1 MAKTLRQLLE
11 EPGIIMAP
19 GCFDALTARVIQDV
33 GFNCCYLGGYAM
45 GSSNCLTEPLMTMSE
60 VVKAAEY
67 VADAIRIPLI
77 VDAGAG
83 FGDATQVMRAV
94 HEFKKVGVAGVHIE
108 DQVYPK
114 RCHYH
119 AGVMGVVPRDEMI
132 ARIRAAVKARGDD
145 DFVIIARTD
154 SRNAYNGGFEEWK
167 ERCRLLKEAGADV
180 IMPYATC
187 AQSKEEA
194 RMIYDYIQAPML
206 YVGSEGRPQYPKLT
220 AKEIEEAG
228 FKIVV
233 YNAISTFYMMNTLYD
248 HMKYLYEHGDSG
260 FSHEAFKPVRAR
272 IEHLVGLD
280 EKYKIEEEF
289 GQI

>member
-1 MAKTLRQLLE
+1 MKKTLRELLE
-11 EPGIIMAP
+11 QDGIIMAP
-19 GCFDALTARVIQDV
+19 GCFDALTARVIQHV
-33 GFNCCYLGGYAM
+33 GFDAAYLGGYAM
-45 GSSNCLTEPLMTMSE
+45 GASNCLTEPLMTMSE

-67 VADAIRIPLI
+67 VTDAIDIPLI

-94 HEFKKVGVAGVHIE
+94 REFKKVGVSAIHIE
-108 DQVYPK
+108 DQYFPK

-119 AGVMGVVPRDEMI
+119 AGIMSVIPRDEMLAKI
-132 ARIRAAVKARGDD
+132 KAAVRARGDS

-154 SRNAYNGGFEEWK
+154 ARNAYNGSKEECM

-187 AQSKEEA
+187 APSFEEA
-194 RMIYDYIQAPML
+194 REIYDYVQAPML

-233 YNAISTFYMMNTLYD
+233 YNAISTFFMMNTLYD
-248 HMKYLYEHGDSG
+248 NMKHLKEFGDSG
-260 FSHEAFKPVRAR
+260 FTHEQFKPVRQR
-272 IEHLVGLD
+272 IESLVGLP
-280 EKYKIEEEF
+280 EMYKIEE
-289 GQI
+289 QYNQV

>member
-1 MAKTLRQLLE
+1 MACTLRELLE
-11 EPGIIMAP
+11 KDGIIQAP

-33 GFNCCYLGGYAM
+33 GFEACYLGGYAM
-45 GSSNCLTEPLMTMSE
+45 GSSNCLTEPLMTMTE

-83 FGDATQVMRAV
+83 YGDATQVMRAV
-94 HEFKKVGVAGVHIE
+94 REFKKVGVAAVHIE

-119 AGVMGVVPRDEMI
+119 AGVMGVVSKEEML

-154 SRNAYNGGFEEWK
+154 SRNAYNSSFEDWK
-167 ERCRLLKEAGADV
+167 ERCKLMKEAGADV

-187 AQSKEEA
+187 AQSAEEA
-194 RMIYDYIQAPML
+194 QMIHDYIQAPML

-220 AKEIEEAG
+220 AKQIEEAG
-228 FKIVV
+228 FKIVIW
-233 YNAISTFYMMNTLYD
+233 NAISTFFMMNTLYD
-248 HMKYLYEHGDSG
+248 NMKHLKEFGDSG
-260 FSHEAFKPVRAR
+260 FSHEAFKPVRER
-272 IEHLVGLD
+272 IESLVGLK
-280 EKYKIEEEF
+280 EKYAIEEEF
-289 GQI
+289 DQI

>member
-1 MAKTLRQLLE
+1 MKKTLRQLLA

-60 VVKAAEY
+60 VIKASEY
-67 VADAIRIPLI
+67 VTDAIDIPLI

-83 FGDATQVMRAV
+83 FGDATQIMRAV
-94 HEFKKVGVAGVHIE
+94 YEFKKVGVAGIHIE
-108 DQVYPK
+108 DQYFPK

-119 AGVMGVVPRDEMI
+119 AGIMEVIPREDMI
-132 ARIRAAVKARGDD
+132 AKVKAAVKARGDD

-154 SRNAYNGGFEEWK
+154 SRNAYNGGKEEWM
-167 ERCRLLKEAGADV
+167 ERCKMLKDAGADV

-194 RMIYDYIQAPML
+194 REIYEYIQAPML
-206 YVGSEGRPQYPKLT
+206 YVGSEGRPQYPKLS

-248 HMKYLYEHGDSG
+248 NMKHLYEYGDSG
-260 FSHEAFKPVRAR
+260 FTHEEFKPVRER
-272 IEHLVGLD
+272 IERLVGLD
-280 EKYKIEEEF
+280 EKYQIEKEF
-289 GQI
+289 NQI